1 MRDTWFAILLISAAF
16 QTSVL
21 FAQAE
26 RQYSLYTTENG
37 LPQNNVMDIIQ
48 DKNGFLWLATWDG
61 ISKYDGYNFHN
72 YKVNPGDSYIMK
84 SNRVEKITE
93 DKYNRIWM
101 QSYDGEIHSFNPVTE
116 SFWGF
121 QSDENLRNL
130 NFLPSKIVIN
140 KSGKVWLLS
149 EKSGCIAILDSLY
162 HNIIF
167 NNTNQILPGN
177 TVNNVFEDNEGNSW
191 ILTNKGL
198 SLYANKGVNKKK
210 LNLPGAMPFYSAIE
224 TANEIMFG
232 SANGIVWKYLPGENT
247 FRELRLPVNAD
258 VIKIIHTKNH
268 KLVFLTTSNEFVV
281 MDMANGNLQT
291 FKTQNIQNRTSEK
304 ILSGIIDK
312 SNGLWIETTQLGI
325 YRFDLNTNKIKH
337 FLIPTEDVF
346 SSMIPAHFILVE
358 NSEGKTWVQP
368 KGGGFSEY
376 NPVTGNLEAFD
387 RKINASGLTISN
399 IFHSAFV
406 DRQDNLWF
414 CSRTKGLVKTT
425 FMDNYFET
433 KKIFNS
439 DKGLA
444 ENDVREI
451 FEDSEKRI
459 WISTKDKRLTIIDQ
473 DLKPFGRLS
482 GDGSIKSDAF
492 FTGAVYSICE
502 DSEKNIWV
510 GTKGEGLFR
519 LRSKGNNSFKVE
531 QFKNE
536 AADVFSLSDNNIYNI
551 FQDIKGNIW
560 IGTYGGGLN
569 LLKYKPDG
577 GLYFINHRNN
587 LKNYPMDI
595 ASRVRFITEDI
606 KNKICVGTA
615 GGLIMFSTDFR
626 VPDEIDFR
634 KYTRLRDEKE
644 SLSNNDIH
652 YIKVTNK
659 GEMFIAAFGG
669 GLIEAVEFD
678 KDGYPLKFKNYLKKD
693 GLPSDVT
700 LSICEDND
708 EKLWISTENNITRFD
723 PVYNIFETFT
733 EIKPLISMNVFS
745 EASTCKTSG
754 NKLIFGYSKGILL
767 FDPSNVKQ
775 KAYIPNISFTDFLIF
790 NKKVPIKANSPLK
803 ANINN
808 LNQLIL
814 THNQNFFTIE
824 FAAMDLESPENI
836 LYTYKLEGLD
846 SNWNNVQK
854 QRVAHYTNVPKGEYV
869 FRVKSTNNKG
879 LPLNNE
885 RALAITVLPSFWE
898 TKFALFLYFIGL
910 TALVGLV
917 IYIMVTIMHLKAR
930 VKLEKQLAEMKL
942 QFFTEISHE
951 IRTPLTMI
959 TAPVEQLLTDAAT
972 PEPIRKQMGI
982 VSQNTARLL
991 RLVNQILD
999 LRRIQFLHLKIS
1011 EIEIAPFINNI
1022 CNNFRESIGKKYIKF
1037 RFINQSANSFI
1048 WADADCVEKIF
1059 VNLLSNAF
1067 KYTPADKEIT
1077 VTVKNDEKYVWVEIC
1092 DQGNGLNKEKQ
1103 KKLFSRFVS
1112 FNEDKSKP
1120 STGIGLSIVKE
1131 LADKHSARLTV
1142 ESEENKGSCF
1152 SVSFLKGFTHFGKDV
1167 EIIAAGTEKT
1177 ENHLNGIKLPHEGDH
1192 EHADDTLKHRS
1203 KPAILLIEDD
1213 NDLRNFMKNI
1223 LEVNYSVAEAKD
1235 GLEGFEKAQ
1244 KIIPDF
1250 IVSDIMMPELDGIK
1264 LLQKIKSNPN
1274 TSHIPFILLTA
1285 KTTIESKL
1293 EGLSYGADDY
1303 ITKPFSIQYF
1313 QARISN
1319 LIEQRKKL
1327 QEIYHYNLIS
1337 SSQAEYFPQPYIIV
1351 PHDEE
1356 MMVKVMKII
1365 EDKISERNFT
1375 IDDLV
1380 EEIKLSRS
1388 VFFKKVKTLTGLS
1401 PIDFIRSVKMKR
1413 ASQLLLSGEFM
1424 VKEVANMVGIAD
1436 TKYFAKCFKETYG
1449 VNPTEYKNQQMNGKE

>member
-1 MRDTWFAILLISAAF
+1 MRKWLVLLLLSTF
-16 QTSVL
+16 NSFL
-21 FAQAE
+21 FAQME

-37 LPQNNVMDIIQ
+37 LPQNNIMDILQ

-84 SNRVEKITE
+84 SNRIEKITE

-101 QSYDGEIHSFNPVTE
+101 QSYDGEIHCFNPVTE

-121 QSDENLRNL
+121 QSDKQLSNL
-130 NFLPSKIVIN
+130 NFIPTKISISR
-140 KSGKVWLLS
+140 SGKVWLLS
-149 EKSGCIAILDSLY
+149 DKSGCIAILDSLY
-162 HNIIF
+162 
-167 NNTNQILPGN
+167 N
-177 TVNNVFEDNEGNSW
+177 TVHFDSNNLSILGNAVYNVYEDKKGNSW

-198 SLYANKGVNKKK
+198 SLYTNKVVIEKDKKF
-210 LNLPGAMPFYSAIE
+210 PGEKPFFSVLE
-224 TANEIMFG
+224 TESEILFG
-232 SANGIVWKYLPGENT
+232 SATGTVWKYSLAENK
-247 FRELRLPVNAD
+247 FSEIRLPVNAD
-258 VIKIIHTKNH
+258 VIKIYQAQNH
-268 KLVFLTTSNEFVV
+268 KIVYLTASNEFVIS
-281 MDMANGNLQT
+281 DMLTGTMQKFRTENSVNKAN
-291 FKTQNIQNRTSEK
+291 EK
-304 ILSGIIDK
+304 IISGIMDK
-312 SNGLWIETTQLGI
+312 SNRLWIETTNLGI

-337 FLIPTEDVF
+337 YLIPTEDVF

-376 NPVTGNLEAFD
+376 NPITGELEAFD
-387 RKINASGLTISN
+387 RKTNASGLVISN
-399 IFHSAFV
+399 ILHSAFA

-414 CSRTKGLVKTT
+414 CSRSKGLIKTT
-425 FMDNYFET
+425 FTDSYFEA

-439 DKGLA
+439 DKGFY

-459 WISTKDKRLTIIDQ
+459 WISTKDKRLTIFSQ
-473 DLKPFGRLS
+473 DLKPLGRLS
-482 GDGSIKSDAF
+482 GDGSVKTDAF
-492 FTGAVYSICE
+492 FTGAVYCIFE
-502 DSEKNIWV
+502 DTEENIWI
-510 GTKGEGLFR
+510 GTKGEGLFK
-519 LRSKGNNSFKVE
+519 LRKKGAKAFRVE
-531 QFKNE
+531 QYKNE
-536 AADVFSLSDNNIYNI
+536 TADVFSLSDNNIYDI
-551 FQDIKGNIW
+551 FQDRKGNIW

-569 LLKYKPDG
+569 LMRYKPDG

-595 ASRVRFITEDI
+595 ASRVRFITENA
-606 KNKICVGTA
+606 NKICVGTA
-615 GGLIMFSTDFR
+615 GGMVMFSSDFR
-626 VPDEIDFR
+626 IPDEIDFR

-652 YIKVTNK
+652 YIKITNK
-659 GEMFIAAFGG
+659 GKMFIAAFGG
-669 GLIEAVEFD
+669 GLIEVVDFD

-723 PVYNIFETFT
+723 PANHVFETFT

-745 EASTCKTSG
+745 EASVCKTSG
-754 NKLIFGYSKGILL
+754 NKIIFGYSKGMII
-767 FDPSNVKQ
+767 FNPSEIQQNPYV
-775 KAYIPNISFTDFLIF
+775 PNISFTDFQIF
-790 NKKVPIKANSPLK
+790 NKKVPIGNFSPLK

-808 LNQLIL
+808 LTNIEL

-824 FAAMDLESPENI
+824 FAAMDLEAPENI
-836 LYTYKLEGLD
+836 LYSYKLEGLD
-846 SNWNNVQK
+846 SNWNNAQK
-854 QRVAHYTNVPKGEYV
+854 QRVAHYTNVPKGDYI

-885 RALAITVLPSFWE
+885 RTLYIKVLPSFWE
-898 TKFALFLYFIGL
+898 TRLAWLIYILIFA
-910 TALVGLV
+910 ALVSLG
-917 IYIMVTIMHLKAR
+917 IYIIVTIIHLKAK
-930 VKLEKQLAEMKL
+930 VKLEKQMSEMKL

-959 TAPVEQLLTDAAT
+959 TAPVEQLLTDSTT
-972 PEPIRKQMGI
+972 PETIKKQMGI

-1011 EIEIAPFINNI
+1011 EIELASFIHNL
-1022 CNNFRESIGKKYIKF
+1022 CNNFRESVGKKHVNF
-1037 RFINQSANSFI
+1037 RFINQAANSFV
-1048 WADADCVEKIF
+1048 WGDPDCIEKIF

-1067 KYTPADKEIT
+1067 KYTPADKEIA
-1077 VTVKNDEKYVWVEIC
+1077 VTIKSDDKYVSVEIC
-1092 DQGNGLNKEKQ
+1092 DRGFGMNKDKQ
-1103 KKLFSRFVS
+1103 KKLFTRFVS

-1131 LADKHSARLTV
+1131 LADKHSAKLTV

-1152 SVSFLKGFTHFGKDV
+1152 TVSFLKGFVHFGKDV
-1167 EIIAAGTEKT
+1167 EIIAASPGKNTAS
-1177 ENHLNGIKLPHEGDH
+1177 LNGSAVHHDEEH
-1192 EHADDTLKHRS
+1192 EHAEDILKHRT
-1203 KPAILLIEDD
+1203 KPVILLIEDD
-1213 NDLRNFMKNI
+1213 NDLRTFMKNI
-1223 LEVNYSVAEAKD
+1223 LEADYSVAEAKD
-1235 GLEGFEKAQ
+1235 GQEGFEKAQ

-1264 LLQKIKSNPN
+1264 LLQKIKSSAN

-1327 QEIYHYNLIS
+1327 QEIYYTNLIS
-1337 SSQAEYFPQPYIIV
+1337 SNHAEYFPQPYIIV

-1365 EDKISERNFT
+1365 EENMSDRNFT
-1375 IDDLV
+1375 IDHLV

-1449 VNPTEYKNQQMNGKE
+1449 VNPTEYKNQQMNKIG